1 MNAFTAPRFHW
12 TAEQIADAVPL
23 RLSEAVLFDAADD
36 AHALVAANSLR
47 TRLRIANGYRASA
60 DQPQHFRIR

>member
-23 RLSEAVLFDAADD
+23 RLSELALFDAARD
-36 AHALVAANSLR
+36 ADALHAANSQRRRAR
-47 TRLRIANGYRASA
+47 TDGYLPA
-60 DQPQHFRIR
+60 DAQAARFRIS